1 MEGYS
6 MNSTVYVG
14 NKGVMNYVLAV
25 ITQFN
30 TENAEEVRIKARGRA
45 ISRAVDVEEM
55 LKNRFM
61 PDVKVK
67 EINLGTDTV
76 ENNDGKT
83 INISTIEIVLTK

>member
-1 MEGYS
+1 

-30 TENAEEVRIKARGRA
+30 TEKAEEVRIKARGRA

-61 PDVKVK
+61 PEVKVK
-67 EINLGTDTV
+67 EINLGTDTIKN
-76 ENNDGKT
+76 EDGKT
-83 INISTIEIVLTK
+83 INISTIEIVLTR

>member
-1 MEGYS
+1 

-30 TENAEEVRIKARGRA
+30 TEKAEEVRIKARGRA

-61 PDVKVK
+61 PEVKVK

-76 ENNDGKT
+76 KNEDGKT

>member
-1 MEGYS
+1 

-30 TENAEEVRIKARGRA
+30 TEKAEEVRIKARGRV

-61 PDVKVK
+61 PEVKVK

-76 ENNDGKT
+76 KNEDGKT

>member
-1 MEGYS
+1 
-6 MNSTVYVG
+6 MNNTIYVG

-30 TENAEEVRIKARGRA
+30 TENAKEVRIKARGRA

-83 INISTIEIVLTK
+83 INISTIEIVLSK

>member
-1 MEGYS
+1 

-30 TENAEEVRIKARGRA
+30 TEKAEEVRIKARGRA

-61 PDVKVK
+61 QR
-67 EINLGTDTV
+67 
-76 ENNDGKT
+76 
-83 INISTIEIVLTK
+83 

>member
-1 MEGYS
+1 
-6 MNSTVYVG
+6 VG

-30 TENAEEVRIKARGRA
+30 TEKAEEVRIKARGRA

-61 PDVKVK
+61 PEVKVK

-76 ENNDGKT
+76 KNEDGKT